1 MSMEEGEFD
10 TEFVRRKL
18 ETIVGQKERMAGI
31 VNHMRLFSRRDTTA
45 MELFDPVESVRG
57 AVGLIAKQ
65 FQASGIELEATLPA
79 ACGNVFGHPVQL
91 EQVVLNL
98 LNNARD
104 AVRGAMESAGSGNG
118 RPVPR
123 VRVSVVDDMRRK
135 AVVISV
141 ADNGG
146 GIPEE
151 ALKRIFDPFFTTKK
165 KGQGTGLGLSI
176 GYSIV
181 DAMGGR
187 LEAQNADGGVE
198 FRISVPA
205 AVDGSGAVD
214 RRSRKKERKAGTR
227 KRRSGLPRVLVV
239 DDEEMIAEELAE
251 YLGRKGYDVAT
262 AGSGLEA
269 LELYRSRPADIV
281 ITDLLMPEMDGN
293 ELIRRLRR
301 TDPDLP
307 IMLVTGHTTFG
318 DEKGS
323 VIEGASV
330 VLKKPIELSEL
341 LGTLSN
347 MVRH

>member
-1 MSMEEGEFD
+1 MQIGC
-10 TEFVRRKL
+10 
-18 ETIVGQKERMAGI
+18 
-31 VNHMRLFSRRDTTA
+31 H
-45 MELFDPVESVRG
+45 
-57 AVGLIAKQ
+57 
-65 FQASGIELEATLPA
+65 
-79 ACGNVFGHPVQL
+79 FGCRQ
-91 EQVVLNL
+91 
-98 LNNARD
+98 R
-104 AVRGAMESAGSGNG
+104 
-118 RPVPR
+118 
-123 VRVSVVDDMRRK
+123 
-135 AVVISV
+135 
-141 ADNGG
+141 G

-151 ALKRIFDPFFTTKK
+151 ALERIFDPFFTTKK

-176 GYSIV
+176 GYSII

-214 RRSRKKERKAGTR
+214 RRSRKKKRKAGTR
-227 KRRSGLPRVLVV
+227 KRRSGFPRVLVV
-239 DDEEMIAEELAE
+239 DDEEVIAEELAE
-251 YLGRKGYDVAT
+251 YLQLKGYDVAT

-269 LELYRSRPADIV
+269 LEVHRSRPADIV

-318 DEKGS
+318 DEKES
-323 VIEGASV
+323 VTEGASV

-341 LGTLSN
+341 LGTFSN
-347 MVRH
+347 MVRS